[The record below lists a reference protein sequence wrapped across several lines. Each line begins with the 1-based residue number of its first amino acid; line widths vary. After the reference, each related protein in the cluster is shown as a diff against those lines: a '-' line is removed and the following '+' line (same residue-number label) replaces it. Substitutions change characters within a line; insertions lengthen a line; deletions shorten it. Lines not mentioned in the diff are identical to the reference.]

1 MPVGT
6 EAPQSE
12 ALQLQLR
19 LKLLLLQQKPLQQNK
34 IRILRM
40 TPAWK
45 NKRKVDT
52 EKVSAFFV
60 LMKYLFTFV
69 SNLCNL
75 INKLKSK

>member
-12 ALQLQLR
+12 APAATTPAEAPAPAAEAQ
-19 LKLLLLQQKPLQQNK
+19 QQNK

-52 EKVSAFFV
+52 EKVSTFFRFNEV
-60 LMKYLFTFV
+60 FIYLCQQFMQ
-69 SNLCNL
+69 SD
-75 INKLKSK
+75 

>member
-1 MPVGT
+1 
-6 EAPQSE
+6 
-12 ALQLQLR
+12 
-19 LKLLLLQQKPLQQNK
+19 
-34 IRILRM
+34 M

-52 EKVSAFFV
+52 EKVSAFFR